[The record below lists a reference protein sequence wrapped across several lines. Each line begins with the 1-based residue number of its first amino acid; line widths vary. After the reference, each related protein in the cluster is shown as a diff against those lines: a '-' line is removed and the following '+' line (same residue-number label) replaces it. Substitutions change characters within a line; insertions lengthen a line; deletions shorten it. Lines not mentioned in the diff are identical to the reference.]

1 MTPNSPLDNSSFV
14 NHKLHIVLS
23 VISFGG
29 WTPLYAAYYLF
40 RKLTSSTIEQRR
52 SKRVIAREKRRSKR
66 VMARE
71 KRRSKRVMAREKRRS
86 IRARAKEGRRIT
98 QKLITE
104 SSSKGYKYRPIT
116 GIKKKSFLVSEA
128 RTYSLS
134 CNHQIRAK
142 NIKLIGK
149 TVWCDVCDNHREVTG
164 AIWAQY

>member
-1 MTPNSPLDNSSFV
+1 MTPNSPSDKSSLV

-40 RKLTSSTIEQRR
+40 RKLTSSTIQQRR
-52 SKRVIAREKRRSKR
+52 SKRAI
-66 VMARE
+66 
-71 KRRSKRVMAREKRRS
+71 AREKRRS
-86 IRARAKEGRRIT
+86 IRERAKEGRRIT
-98 QKLITE
+98 QKLIEE

-134 CNHQIRAK
+134 CNHQVRAK

-149 TVWCDVCDNHREVTG
+149 TVWCDVCNDHREVTG

>member
-1 MTPNSPLDNSSFV
+1 MTPNSPLDKSPLV
-14 NHKLHIVLS
+14 NHKLHIILS

-29 WTPLYAAYYLF
+29 WTPLYAVYYLF
-40 RKLTSSTIEQRR
+40 RKLTSSTVDQRR
-52 SKRVIAREKRRSKR
+52 SKRAFTREKRRSKR
-66 VMARE
+66 A
-71 KRRSKRVMAREKRRS
+71 S
-86 IRARAKEGRRIT
+86 AKEGRRIT
-98 QKLITE
+98 RKLIQE
-104 SSSKGYKYRPIT
+104 SSSKGYKYQPVT

-149 TVWCDVCDNHREVTG
+149 TVWCDVCNDHREVTG